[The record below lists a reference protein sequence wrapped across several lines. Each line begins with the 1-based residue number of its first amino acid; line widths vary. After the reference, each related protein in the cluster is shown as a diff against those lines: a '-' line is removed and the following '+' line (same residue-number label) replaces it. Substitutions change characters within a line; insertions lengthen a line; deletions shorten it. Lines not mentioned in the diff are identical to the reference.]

1 MILFPHSFNLYPR
14 KGNFSP
20 TQHSLPH
27 GSPFHDPFPFRA
39 SKTVPHQTHLAFQLL
54 TSSPDARQ
62 VPLVLQL
69 RSVILAL
76 WFGGTVCCS
85 LSCLF
90 SIRTSPVSHPDARM
104 GLEGCQASNVTW
116 KLLSTWESGTCSPC
130 KQKSVWAQSNGNSA
144 AKPSDSQPSQNQAYS
159 LIKRI

>member
-1 MILFPHSFNLYPR
+1 MEI
-14 KGNFSP
+14 
-20 TQHSLPH
+20 SLPH
-27 GSPFHDPFPFRA
+27 NSAFPMDLHSMLLSITELPRLC
-39 SKTVPHQTHLAFQLL
+39 SISNPFQLL
-54 TSSPDARQ
+54 TPSPDARQ

-69 RSVILAL
+69 RTVILAL

-90 SIRTSPVSHPDARM
+90 SIRTSPVSHPEARM

-130 KQKSVWAQSNGNSA
+130 KQKSVWVQSNGNSA
-144 AKPSDSQPSQNQAYS
+144 VKPSVSQHSQYQAFS
-159 LIKRI
+159 PI